1 MVKIEIVYGT
11 AQKQFLQRLEVAAG
25 TTARE
30 AVRLSDVAREFPEA
44 DIEAAP
50 LGIFGKA
57 VKDDTVLRALDRVE
71 IYRPLLIDPKE
82 ARRLRVQ
89 SKTEDEAV

>member
-1 MVKIEIVYGT
+1 MARRKSSFCSGSKWLR
-11 AQKQFLQRLEVAAG
+11 AQP
-25 TTARE
+25 RE
-30 AVRLSDVAREFPEA
+30 AVRLSDVVREFPEA